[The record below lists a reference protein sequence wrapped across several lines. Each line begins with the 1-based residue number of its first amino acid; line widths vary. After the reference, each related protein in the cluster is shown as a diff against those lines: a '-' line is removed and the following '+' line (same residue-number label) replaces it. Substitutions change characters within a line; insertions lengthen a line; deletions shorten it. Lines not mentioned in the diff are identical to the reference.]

1 VLRTLVA
8 ARTSSLLAAL
18 LAGCLLIAG
27 CSIVDPPGHDKP
39 IPTPTA
45 TTSTNA
51 SPSGPIT
58 TSAPSTQPLSGHGIG
73 KYYHQKVD
81 WADCDSGFLCA
92 TISVPLDYD
101 KPDGRS
107 ITLSVVKRPADD
119 QKAREGSLLINPGG
133 PGGSGVSYAESADSV
148 FDQTLLDHYDIIGFD
163 PRGVGESTP
172 IECLN
177 DAGLDRLLAS
187 DPDPDTPAEVT
198 ANEALL
204 KNFGRQC
211 LKHSGAL
218 LGHVSTVDAAKDMDI
233 LRALVGDA
241 KINYFGA
248 SYGTYLGATYANL
261 FPGRVGRMVLDGAVD
276 PALTPRQAGLT
287 QAKGFQTALD
297 AYVDDCIQ
305 QPDCPL
311 GRDREAALQRI
322 SEFLDQ
328 LDRHPLPGDG
338 DRQLT
343 EGLGLLGIILP
354 LYVKDYWPVLT
365 QGLTQAFA
373 GDGSTLLALADAY
386 ANRGSNGYKDNSD
399 EVIYAVNCLDHPETV
414 TVAQVRRSIPAYQQ
428 AASVFGRVFA
438 WMEYGCSQ
446 WPIKP
451 KTQAA
456 PLHARGAAPIL
467 VVGTTRDPAT
477 PYKEAVALASE
488 LDSGVLLSRDGD
500 GHTAYGM
507 GNSCIDNTIDS
518 YLVDDTVPPNGKMC

>member
-1 VLRTLVA
+1 VRHSLVA
-8 ARTSSLLAAL
+8 NSRALAAL
-18 LAGCLLIAG
+18 VTGGLLIGG
-27 CSIVDPPGHDKP
+27 CSIVDPPGDDQP
-39 IPTPTA
+39 IATPNA
-45 TTSTNA
+45 TTSTSA
-51 SPSGPIT
+51 SPSGPT
-58 TSAPSTQPLSGHGIG
+58 TTAPSTQPLTGHGIG

-81 WADCDSGFLCA
+81 WADCDSGFQCA
-92 TISVPLDYD
+92 TVAVPLDYD

-107 ITLSVVKRPADD
+107 ITLAVVKRPAND
-119 QKAREGSLLINPGG
+119 QDARVGSLLINPGG
-133 PGGSGVSYAESADSV
+133 PGQSGISYAESTDKV

-163 PRGVGESTP
+163 PRGVGASTP
-172 IECLN
+172 IECL
-177 DAGLDRLLAS
+177 DDDGLDRLIAS

-198 ANEALL
+198 ANAALL
-204 KNFGRQC
+204 KNFGQQC

-218 LGHVSTVDAAKDMDI
+218 LGHVSTVEAAKDMDI
-233 LRALVGDA
+233 LRALVGDR

-248 SYGTYLGATYANL
+248 SYGTFLGATYANL
-261 FPGRVGRMVLDGAVD
+261 FPQRVGRMVLDGAED
-276 PALTPRQAGLT
+276 PALSRRQFGLA
-287 QAKGFQTALD
+287 QAEGFQTALD
-297 AYVDDCIQ
+297 AYIDDCIQ

-311 GRDREAALQRI
+311 GGDREAALQKI

-343 EGLGLLGIILP
+343 EGLGLIGIILP
-354 LYVKDYWPVLT
+354 LYVKDYWPLLT
-365 QGLTQAFA
+365 QGLTQAFD

-386 ANRGSNGYKDNSD
+386 THRGSSGYKDNSD
-399 EVIYAVNCLDHPETV
+399 EVIYAVNCLDHPHTV
-414 TVAQVRRSIPAYQQ
+414 TVAQVRRSIPSYQR

-438 WMEYGCSQ
+438 WTEYACSE
-446 WPIKP
+446 WPIKT

-507 GNSCIDNTIDS
+507 GNSCIDNTIDT
-518 YLVDDTVPPNGKMC
+518 YLVDGTVPPNGKMC